1 LIRDPVAYALIAG
14 VIVLWGLWGFLG
26 KIGLA
31 RRMPPV
37 SMFFVEVTVG
47 FLIGA
52 ALLVLL
58 VLRSQPLPW
67 HQPWNILGLLSGV
80 GLAVGLL
87 LYYLLLERAW
97 ASVVVPVTATYPI
110 VTVILSFILLG
121 ERLTLGQSFG
131 LGLIVVGMILVLSGP
146 IAP

>member
-1 LIRDPVAYALIAG
+1 MRDPVAYVLIAV
-14 VIVLWGLWGFLG
+14 VIVLWGVWGFLG

-31 RRMPPV
+31 RRMPPA
-37 SMFFVEVTVG
+37 SMFFAEVMVG

-52 ALLVLL
+52 VFLAMLAV
-58 VLRSQPLPW
+58 RGQPLPW
-67 HQPWNILGLLSGV
+67 HQPWNALGVLSGV

-87 LYYLLLERAW
+87 FYYLVLERAW

-110 VTVILSFILLG
+110 VTVLLSVIVLG
-121 ERLTLGQSFG
+121 ERLALAQSLG
-131 LGLIVVGMILVLSGP
+131 LGLIVVGLILLLSGP